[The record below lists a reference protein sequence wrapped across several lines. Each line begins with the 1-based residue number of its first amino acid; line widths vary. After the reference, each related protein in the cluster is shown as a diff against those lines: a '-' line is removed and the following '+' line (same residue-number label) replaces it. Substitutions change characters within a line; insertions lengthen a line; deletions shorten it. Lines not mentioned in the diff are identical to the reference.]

1 MKKYSSISPSYP
13 DTRLRRTRSS
23 MFSKIITA
31 EHSLSI
37 NDLIMPLFIIEGKGL
52 LQPIESMPNIFRY
65 SPDKILGIVEQIVSL
80 GIPAIALFPNIENSI
95 KDETGSLALNSKNL
109 ICETVR
115 LIKSEFPD
123 LGIICD
129 VALDPYTDHGHDG
142 LLINGE
148 IDNDKTIDVLVKQ
161 SLVQAEAGCDAVA
174 PSDMMDG
181 RVSAIRHALD
191 DNGYKD
197 TQIISYAAKY
207 ASSFYGPFRDAIGS
221 NNLKRSIDKTSYQ
234 MNPANSDEAMRE
246 ISLDINEGAD
256 MIIIKPGMP
265 YLDIIYRAKEE
276 FSFPILAYQVSGEYS
291 MIYHSSKKGYM
302 DYKKTVL
309 ESLVCFKRAGA
320 CGILSYFSLDVAK
333 LLKGM

>member
-1 MKKYSSISPSYP
+1 MKKYHSVSPSFP
-13 DTRLRRTRSS
+13 DTRMRRTRSS
-23 MFSKIITA
+23 IFSKIIT
-31 EHSLSI
+31 EENILSI

-52 LQPIESMPNIFRY
+52 SQPIESMPNIFRY
-65 SPDKILGIVEQIVSL
+65 SPDKILGVVEQIVSL

-115 LIKSEFPD
+115 LIKSEFPN

-221 NNLKRSIDKTSYQ
+221 NNKSSIDKTSYQ

-246 ISLDINEGAD
+246 ITLDINEGAD

-276 FSFPILAYQVSGEYS
+276 FNFPILAYQVSGEYS
-291 MIYHSSKKGYM
+291 MIYHSSNKGYM
-302 DYKKTVL
+302 DYKKTIL

-320 CGILSYFSLDVAK
+320 CSILSYFSLDVAK
-333 LLKGM
+333 LLKDI

>member
-1 MKKYSSISPSYP
+1 MKKYHSVSPSFP
-13 DTRLRRTRSS
+13 DTRMRRTRSS
-23 MFSKIITA
+23 IFSKIITT

-37 NDLIMPLFIIEGKGL
+37 NELIMPLFIIEGKGL
-52 LQPIESMPNIFRY
+52 LKPVESMPNIFRY
-65 SPDKILGIVEQIVSL
+65 SPDKILGVVEQIVSL

-129 VALDPYTDHGHDG
+129 VALDPYTGHGHDG

-221 NNLKRSIDKTSYQ
+221 NNPKRSIDKTSYQ
-234 MNPANSDEAMRE
+234 MNPTNSDEAMRE

-276 FSFPILAYQVSGEYS
+276 FNFPILAYQVSGEYS
-291 MIYHSSKKGYM
+291 MIYHSSNKGYM
-302 DYKKTVL
+302 DYKKTIL

-320 CGILSYFSLDVAK
+320 RGILSYFSLDVAK
-333 LLKGM
+333 LLKDI